1 MELAE
6 NGDLQRIHDKWLM
19 KNACTLENAELES
32 DRLHLKSFWGLFL
45 ICGVAC
51 VLALFLYF
59 VQIIRQLYNGKP
71 SEEEEDAIGRENHDS
86 SSLRSTRLQR
96 FLSLMD
102 EKEDVSKAGSKKRK
116 IDGSVN
122 DNSVSRHSRRLDS
135 FNSVNPLD

>member
-1 MELAE
+1 
-6 NGDLQRIHDKWLM
+6 M

-59 VQIIRQLYNGKP
+59 VQIIRQLYNPKP
-71 SEEEEDAIGRENHDS
+71 GEDGDAIAKENHDS
-86 SSLRSTRLQR
+86 SSLRSTRLRR

-116 IDGSVN
+116 IDGSVK
-122 DNSVSRHSRRLDS
+122 DTSGSGSRRSRGFDRERS